1 MTEAGIMATRL
12 IAGETVT
19 IFQPCIISKK
29 RESMLTG
36 LEYLESS
43 EPRAAK
49 HKVEENGD
57 TALAVFLSVLS
68 FN

>member
-1 MTEAGIMATRL
+1 MATRL

-49 HKVEENGD
+49 HKVEENED